1 MATRL
6 VRGRR
11 RVSALAAMAVVTAAT
26 LTVPAAGTVSAGP
39 VQRQAPSARMRPSLA
54 TAPIRAAGNRASSG
68 GRLFHCQVTSPPTC
82 YGPAQIRAA
91 YGVDKLA
98 QRGLTGRGRTIV
110 IIDAYSSPTIA
121 ADLER
126 FDHLFGLPAANFR
139 QVAPDG
145 VPPFDINDGAQVF
158 WAGEISLDVEW
169 AHAIAP
175 AAKIVLV
182 KARSDLD
189 RDIESALEYAV
200 EHNLGD
206 VVSPSYS
213 EDERC
218 PDIHI
223 RHFHRLLATAASKR
237 MTVLAVTG
245 DQGPAQVNCAG
256 TGYVRAAGYPA
267 SDPLV
272 TAVGGTELAADGRS
286 GRYER
291 ETAWSEPYLAGGSG
305 TSAKFSAPPYQSGR
319 HFTGRTIPDI
329 SYNAGGISGAVL
341 VVFSSQNYGL
351 GSVLA
356 FVGTSAGS
364 PQWAGLIALVDQA
377 RHGRAGFVNDDLY
390 RLAARPAIYRA
401 AFHDIIAGN
410 NTFRAG
416 SDGTFVGFD
425 AHRGYDRATG
435 LGSPRADV
443 LVPLLA
449 GRH

>member
-11 RVSALAAMAVVTAAT
+11 RFSALAAMAVVTAAT

-126 FDHLFGLPAANFR
+126 FDRLFGLPAANFR

-189 RDIESALEYAV
+189 RDIESALEFAV

-206 VVSPSYS
+206 VISQSYG
-213 EDERC
+213 ENERC

-223 RHFHRLLATAASKR
+223 RHFHNLLAAAARKR
-237 MTVLAVTG
+237 ITVVAITG
-245 DQGPAQVNCAG
+245 DQGPAQFNCAG

-286 GRYER
+286 GRYEG

-305 TSAKFSAPPYQSGR
+305 VSVKFAAPPYQSGR

-341 VVFSSQNYGL
+341 VVFSSQNYGT
-351 GSVLA
+351 GPVLT
-356 FVGTSAGS
+356 FEGTSAGS

-401 AFHDIIAGN
+401 AFHDITVGD

-416 SDGTFVGFD
+416 SDATFVGFD

-449 GRH
+449 AR